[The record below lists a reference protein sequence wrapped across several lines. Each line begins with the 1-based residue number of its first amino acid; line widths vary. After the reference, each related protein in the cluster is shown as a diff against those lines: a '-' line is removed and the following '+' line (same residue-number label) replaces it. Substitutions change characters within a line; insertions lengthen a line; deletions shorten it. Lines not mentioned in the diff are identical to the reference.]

1 LQHLHPLD
9 QVIATNELSIV
20 DTSDD
25 WSKICMFTT
34 DYVDTMYI
42 VYTVYIQNV
51 GRYQQFN

>member
-1 LQHLHPLD
+1 
-9 QVIATNELSIV
+9 VIATNELSIV